1 MSDLNIQV
9 VDFQSTSASAE
20 FTQSLKNTGF
30 AVLTNHPI
38 NFELVHTV
46 YEEWEVFFSS
56 DSKHEYKFNLKEQD
70 GYFPFGEENAKGY
83 TQKDLKEFFQ
93 IYPWGQFPN
102 TLSKKTMELYEYLC
116 DLSGMLLSWVEDNC
130 PEKIKDSFSQ
140 PLSEMIKNSP
150 MTVSYTHLTLPTKRI
165 V

>member
-1 MSDLNIQV
+1 MKMQV
-9 VDFQSTSASAE
+9 VDFQSASAPAE
-20 FTQSLKNTGF
+20 FTLSLKNTGF

-38 NFELVHTV
+38 NLELVHTV

-56 DSKHEYKFNLKEQD
+56 GSKHEYKFNLKEQD

-102 TLSKKTMELYEYLC
+102 TLSKKTMELYGYLC
-116 DLSGMLLSWVEDNC
+116 DLSGTLLSWVDNC

-150 MTVSYTHLTLPTKRI
+150 MTVKEEIFPGTSLKFP
-165 V
+165 

>member
-1 MSDLNIQV
+1 MSGLNIHV
-9 VDFQSTSASAE
+9 IDFQSALAPVA

-38 NFELVHTV
+38 NFELVNAV

-83 TQKDLKEFFQ
+83 THKDLKEFFQ

-102 TLSKKTMELYEYLC
+102 TLSKKTMELYRYLYN
-116 DLSGMLLSWVEDNC
+116 V
-130 PEKIKDSFSQ
+130 
-140 PLSEMIKNSP
+140 
-150 MTVSYTHLTLPTKRI
+150 
-165 V
+165 

>member
-1 MSDLNIQV
+1 VSDLNIQV
-9 VDFQSTSASAE
+9 IDFQSSIAPAV

-38 NFELVHTV
+38 NFDLVHTV

-93 IYPWGQFPN
+93 IYPWGQYPKMISEQTRN
-102 TLSKKTMELYEYLC
+102 LYSNLC
-116 DLSGMLLSWVEDNC
+116 EISGTLLSWVEDNC

-150 MTVSYTHLTLPTKRI
+150 MNMLRI
-165 V
+165 IHYPPLR